1 MLSYQIQ
8 GYSSSDPNAPTST
21 VPMTYNVATVGQP
34 MYGTPSLATTDSS
47 ANVYSTPVSSIPSAP
62 ASAYSTPANPIVY
75 SVPGDPSG
83 AYKTPEVYVAPVSE
97 NPSTAAYK
105 APQADS
111 YAMSSQGPDPV
122 LYQPDVVQPVIGTP
136 TQPAVVNPMQPAIGT
151 PTQPAVVNPVQPT
164 LVDPVQPIVVMP
176 DQSGNSYLPQID
188 NHYLPQPTEPV
199 GFGEERTVRLGSS
212 PVTVYCQHCD
222 RNVQT
227 KVDSSLQLTLIIIG
241 ILLLLFTSGIFFFV
255 SIPMLIWAGFTPV

>member
-1 MLSYQIQ
+1 
-8 GYSSSDPNAPTST
+8 
-21 VPMTYNVATVGQP
+21 

-75 SVPGDPSG
+75 SVPGD
-83 AYKTPEVYVAPVSE
+83 
-97 NPSTAAYK
+97 PSTAAYK

-212 PVTVYCQHCD
+212 FDYG
-222 RNVQT
+222 RNMIV
-227 KVDSSLQLTLIIIG
+227 G
-241 ILLLLFTSGIFFFV
+241 R
-255 SIPMLIWAGFTPV
+255 